1 MAPDKVSTH
10 DKILNA
16 TKEIIRQQGIEAVTI
31 RQVSRRA
38 QVNCALVN
46 YHFRSK
52 SNLIAIAVG
61 QIVSGLSELFD
72 LLDDDTLPP
81 KERLRQV
88 LQAYV
93 PATQQYQE
101 ALKYY
106 FVTNQL
112 FMDPDLLVPINQTV
126 QEQEAKDLPL
136 FNQQTIHKLSKVI
149 AELIGETDPRR
160 LRLAIIQLMCAAII
174 PNIITSKL
182 KDHTLPD
189 TATQVDLLLNYM
201 F

>member
-61 QIVSGLSELFD
+61 QIVSGLNELFA
-72 LLDDDTLPP
+72 LLDNTALPP
-81 KERLRQV
+81 KERLRQF

-101 ALKYY
+101 AMKYY

-112 FMDPDLLVPINQTV
+112 LMDQ
-126 QEQEAKDLPL
+126 DLPAQMEQMGQEPKDSPF
-136 FNQQTIHKLSKVI
+136 FNQRTIYKLIEVI
-149 AELIGETDPRR
+149 AELTGETDPCR
-160 LRLAIIQLMCAAII
+160 LRLAIIQLMCAAVMPDIV
-174 PNIITSKL
+174 TSQL
-182 KDHTLPD
+182 KHYTLPD
-189 TATQVDLLLNYM
+189 TATQIDLLLDRM